1 MTKSIRG
8 RECEMTDVTT
18 SLFEFS
24 AVLFGRTENSG
35 REFDKTTMLRIVVAL
50 MLFLGGSVNAEAE
63 IVAFTDGRVLKA
75 ADAYLDGDTIV
86 IELRGGGTMRVPA
99 TRVDRVIADEVDED
113 TSPIPEFQDCPWAW
127 DSEPVPEEMP
137 FHAEIAAAAR
147 AADLHPWLL
156 VALVRA
162 ESNFDPGAVS
172 RAGAAG
178 LTQLMPGTVSDRG
191 VTDVFDPA
199 QNLDAG
205 AGYLR
210 AMLDRFGSLTLA
222 LAAYNAGPTTVERYQ
237 GVPPYRETRDYVRK
251 TTKWFC
257 RDDTQ

>member
-1 MTKSIRG
+1 MRRSTQSFFFLPEISFRRNLGQKK
-8 RECEMTDVTT
+8 DKA
-18 SLFEFS
+18 L
-24 AVLFGRTENSG
+24 VLG
-35 REFDKTTMLRIVVAL
+35 VAL
-50 MLFLGGSVNAEAE
+50 AIIALLTLSAQVEAK
-63 IVAFTDGRVLKA
+63 IVSFTDGRILKA
-75 ADAYLDGDTIV
+75 EDAYLDGDVIV

-113 TSPIPEFQDCPWAW
+113 TSPIPDFSDCPWAW
-127 DSEPVPEEMP
+127 DTETIPEEMP
-137 FHAEIAAAAR
+137 FHDEITAAAR

-162 ESNFDPGAVS
+162 ESNFDPSAVS

-178 LTQLMPGTVSDRG
+178 LTQLMPATASDQG
-191 VTDVFDPA
+191 VTDVFNPA

-222 LAAYNAGPTTVERYQ
+222 LAAYNAGPTTVERYK
-237 GVPPYRETRDYVRK
+237 GVPPYRETRNYVRK
-251 TTKWFC
+251 VTKWYC
-257 RDDTQ
+257 GDGKQ